1 MRAKHA
7 CGVASVQVRAGGDG
21 LVPRAGTGRCWL
33 RWPIGSARP
42 ARCRLRART
51 AGRHDPGRVMRDLV
65 VMLADGGDCPA
76 DLSALPRPED
86 AVWAGRIRR
95 DGLAA
100 DTRCGCRF
108 LHPVVDRRFRT
119 CPTCRATELIIQVTH
134 KATIHVTTMLARIL
148 RERPDPSPR
157 CFLAGMIVVPASC
170 AGRQSGHGFG
180 RLLMRDR
187 LRDCDSSAWLG
198 RSSGS
203 GRSVEGFR
211 LKPEHQCSAQP
222 RPSGRSKRRGWDS
235 NPRSRLPPDAGFQD
249 RCDQPLRH
257 PALM

>member
-65 VMLADGGDCPA
+65 VMLAAGGDCPA

-148 RERPDPSPR
+148 RERAEEVSARSQPSR
-157 CFLAGMIVVPASC
+157 LS
-170 AGRQSGHGFG
+170 GRHDRGPGILCRTAVGS
-180 RLLMRDR
+180 R
-187 LRDCDSSAWLG
+187 LRTAPRARSSA
-198 RSSGS
+198 
-203 GRSVEGFR
+203 R
-211 LKPEHQCSAQP
+211 L
-222 RPSGRSKRRGWDS
+222 
-235 NPRSRLPPDAGFQD
+235 
-249 RCDQPLRH
+249 
-257 PALM
+257 